1 MLLIEVLFISL
12 FSLIQSIFG
21 VGLLLLGTPT
31 FLLLGYNY
39 FEVLNILLPY
49 SILISVLQI
58 IFNKDKM
65 LGFGLQI
72 LKYSIPTLILGLIIV
87 NYLLENINFLFFISF
102 VLITFSIIN
111 LMNLRKERF
120 KIKNLNIALIMLGL
134 VHGLSN
140 LGGTLL
146 SIIASNVNKDK
157 FLIRNNIA
165 TGYFLFASF
174 QILVVN
180 VFFVRMNFEYLQF
193 LWIPILIYFTSQFIF
208 KKIKNIL
215 FYKILNL
222 FTLIYGVY
230 IFFSNLG

>member
-12 FSLIQSIFG
+12 LSLIQSIFG

>member
-111 LMNLRKERF
+111 LMNLRKNEILTQKRWRRNTRTLP
-120 KIKNLNIALIMLGL
+120 IK
-134 VHGLSN
+134 V
-140 LGGTLL
+140 
-146 SIIASNVNKDK
+146 
-157 FLIRNNIA
+157 
-165 TGYFLFASF
+165 
-174 QILVVN
+174 
-180 VFFVRMNFEYLQF
+180 
-193 LWIPILIYFTSQFIF
+193 
-208 KKIKNIL
+208 
-215 FYKILNL
+215 
-222 FTLIYGVY
+222 
-230 IFFSNLG
+230 

>member
-230 IFFSNLG
+230 IFFSNLR

>member
-1 MLLIEVLFISL
+1 M
-12 FSLIQSIFG
+12 
-21 VGLLLLGTPT
+21 LGTPT

-134 VHGLSN
+134 FMV
-140 LGGTLL
+140 
-146 SIIASNVNKDK
+146 
-157 FLIRNNIA
+157 
-165 TGYFLFASF
+165 
-174 QILVVN
+174 
-180 VFFVRMNFEYLQF
+180 
-193 LWIPILIYFTSQFIF
+193 
-208 KKIKNIL
+208 
-215 FYKILNL
+215 
-222 FTLIYGVY
+222 
-230 IFFSNLG
+230 

>member
-21 VGLLLLGTPT
+21 VGLLLLGTPA

-230 IFFSNLG
+230 IFFSNLR

>member
-49 SILISVLQI
+49 SILISILQI
-58 IFNKDKM
+58 FFNKDKM
-65 LGFGLQI
+65 YGFGIQI

-102 VLITFSIIN
+102 VLIAFSIIN
-111 LMNLRKERF
+111 LMNLRRERF

-180 VFFVRMNFEYLQF
+180 VFFVRMNFDYLKF
-193 LWIPILIYFTSQFIF
+193 LWIPIVIYFTSQFIF